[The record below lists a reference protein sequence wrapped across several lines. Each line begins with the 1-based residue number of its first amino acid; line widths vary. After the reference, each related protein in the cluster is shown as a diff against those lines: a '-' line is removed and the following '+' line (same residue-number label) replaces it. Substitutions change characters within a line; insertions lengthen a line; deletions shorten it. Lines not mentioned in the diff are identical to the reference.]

1 MTEWREVTIEELAE
15 KIAMGPFGSDIK
27 VETFKPCGVPIIS
40 GKHLHETRM
49 RDKGFNFIS
58 EEHADKLSNAN
69 VFRGDVIFTHAG
81 NIGQVSFIPENSK
94 YERYVISQRQFYL
107 RCNSNVLDYEF
118 IAYYFKSPYGQY
130 QLLANANQTG
140 VPSLAQPVSYLKSIK
155 VLLPPLPEQKAIAE
169 VLSSLDDKIDL
180 LTRQNKTLE
189 DLAQTY
195 FRKWFVEDS
204 SDDWDVGKAE
214 DYFEIGIGKTPP
226 RKEHKWFTNNPNDK
240 VWISIAD
247 MGKSGLFI
255 GDSSEYLTSE
265 AVERFNIRRVP
276 KGSILL
282 SFKLT
287 VGRVAVALCELTT
300 NEAIAHFKYKEAIY
314 REYLYCYLK
323 SFDYNSLG
331 STSSIATAI
340 NSTIIKEMPFVMPDK
355 CKLTKFHELTAPIFR
370 KIETNILQMTTLQ
383 KLRDT
388 LLPKL
393 ISGEIRVKM

>member
-1 MTEWREVTIEELAE
+1 MTEWREF
-15 KIAMGPFGSDIK
+15 KIKDIG
-27 VETFKPCGVPIIS
+27 T
-40 GKHLHETRM
+40 
-49 RDKGFNFIS
+49 
-58 EEHADKLSNAN
+58 
-69 VFRGDVIFTHAG
+69 VITG
-81 NIGQVSFIPENSK
+81 TTPSSKIPEYFGTDIPFVTPTDFK
-94 YERYVISQRQFYL
+94 
-107 RCNSNVLDYEF
+107 
-118 IAYYFKSPYGQY
+118 YYFKYCDRTDRFLSKIGADKYKNRLLPPQSVLVTCIGSDMGKVAISKEVVITNQQINSIIVSSEFSSDFVYYSLIAIYDTLRTYGQSGTAVPIVNKTDFENIT
-130 QLLANANQTG
+130 LL
-140 VPSLAQPVSYLKSIK
+140 I
-155 VLLPPLPEQKAIAE
+155 PPLPEQKAIAE

-393 ISGEIRVKM
+393 ISGEVRVKL

>member
-1 MTEWREVTIEELAE
+1 MMEWREF
-15 KIAMGPFGSDIK
+15 KIKDIADVVGGGTPSTAINEYWNGDIPWLTPK
-27 VETFKPCGVPIIS
+27 DLTGYI
-40 GKHLHETRM
+40 R
-49 RDKGFNFIS
+49 NFIS
-58 EEHADKLSNAN
+58 HGEH
-69 VFRGDVIFTHAG
+69 
-81 NIGQVSFIPENSK
+81 FITKKGLENSSARLLPK
-94 YERYVISQRQFYL
+94 GTVLLTSRAPIGYVAIAENEICTNQGFKSLVPNPDKAHNLFLLYWIK
-107 RCNSNVLDYEF
+107 SNVEYLQS
-118 IAYYFKSPYGQY
+118 IG
-130 QLLANANQTG
+130 TG
-140 VPSLAQPVSYLKSIK
+140 TTFQEISGSVLKDVDII
-155 VLLPPLPEQKAIAE
+155 LPPLPEQKAIAE

-331 STSSIATAI
+331 STLSIATAI

-393 ISGEIRVKM
+393 ISGEVRVKQ

>member
-1 MTEWREVTIEELAE
+1 M
-15 KIAMGPFGSDIK
+15 
-27 VETFKPCGVPIIS
+27 
-40 GKHLHETRM
+40 
-49 RDKGFNFIS
+49 
-58 EEHADKLSNAN
+58 
-69 VFRGDVIFTHAG
+69 
-81 NIGQVSFIPENSK
+81 
-94 YERYVISQRQFYL
+94 
-107 RCNSNVLDYEF
+107 
-118 IAYYFKSPYGQY
+118 
-130 QLLANANQTG
+130 
-140 VPSLAQPVSYLKSIK
+140 KSIK

-247 MGKSGLFI
+247 MGKSGMFI

>member
-155 VLLPPLPEQKAIAE
+155 VLLPPLPEQKAIAD

-189 DLAQTY
+189 DLAQAY
-195 FRKWFVEDS
+195 FRKWFIEDA
-204 SDDWDVGKAE
+204 SDEWEVGKLG
-214 DYFEIGIGKTPP
+214 DYIEIHDSKRVPLSKIEREK
-226 RKEHKWFTNNPNDK
+226 
-240 VWISIAD
+240 
-247 MGKSGLFI
+247 MKSGTLYPYYGAATIMDYVNDYIFDGEYILMGEDGTVETEDGYPVLQYATGKFWVNNHAHVLTAKSPFNNYFI
-255 GDSSEYLTSE
+255 WFFLKQCNISGIVTGAVQPKINQENLKNIDIPIPDLT
-265 AVERFNIRRVP
+265 
-276 KGSILL
+276 L
-282 SFKLT
+282 
-287 VGRVAVALCELTT
+287 
-300 NEAIAHFKYKEAIY
+300 
-314 REYLYCYLK
+314 
-323 SFDYNSLG
+323 
-331 STSSIATAI
+331 I
-340 NSTIIKEMPFVMPDK
+340 NSANQFFANIFAKILNNLEQIKTF
-355 CKLTKFHELTAPIFR
+355 
-370 KIETNILQMTTLQ
+370 Q

-393 ISGEIRVKM
+393 ISGEIRLKM

>member
-1 MTEWREVTIEELAE
+1 MTEWREF
-15 KIAMGPFGSDIK
+15 KIKDIG
-27 VETFKPCGVPIIS
+27 T
-40 GKHLHETRM
+40 
-49 RDKGFNFIS
+49 
-58 EEHADKLSNAN
+58 
-69 VFRGDVIFTHAG
+69 VITG
-81 NIGQVSFIPENSK
+81 TTPSSKIPEYFGTDIPFVTPTDFK
-94 YERYVISQRQFYL
+94 
-107 RCNSNVLDYEF
+107 
-118 IAYYFKSPYGQY
+118 YYFKYCDRTDRFLSKIGADKYKNRLLPPQSVLVTCIGSDMGKVAISKEVVITNQQINSIIVSSEFSSDFVYYSLIAIYDTLRTYGQSGTAVPIVNKTDFENIT
-130 QLLANANQTG
+130 LL
-140 VPSLAQPVSYLKSIK
+140 I
-155 VLLPPLPEQKAIAE
+155 PPLPEQKAIAE
-169 VLSSLDDKIDL
+169 VLSSLDDKIDF
-180 LTRQNKTLE
+180 LTRQNNTLE
-189 DLAQTY
+189 DFAQTY
-195 FRKWFVEDS
+195 FRRWFVEDS

-393 ISGEIRVKM
+393 ISGEVRVKQ

>member
-1 MTEWREVTIEELAE
+1 MTEWREYKLSEI
-15 KIAMGPFGSDIK
+15 M
-27 VETFKPCGVPIIS
+27 ETSKKQFKPDNNSQLNYIGLEHIEQGSLRLSGVGAS
-40 GKHLHETRM
+40 STVESNKFF
-49 RDKGFNFIS
+49 FN
-58 EEHADKLSNAN
+58 K
-69 VFRGDVIFTHAG
+69 GDVLFG
-81 NIGQVSFIPENSK
+81 KLRPYFRK
-94 YERYVISQRQFYL
+94 VIYAPFDGICSTDIWVCKAKSCCDQKFLFY
-107 RCNSNVLDYEF
+107 F
-118 IAYYFKSPYGQY
+118 
-130 QLLANANQTG
+130 LANQDFIDTANTDEG
-140 VPSLAQPVSYLKSIK
+140 SRMPRASWDYLKDTLWI
-155 VLLPPLPEQKAIAE
+155 LPPLHEQKAIAE
-169 VLSSLDDKIDL
+169 VLSSLDDKIDF
-180 LTRQNKTLE
+180 LTRQNNTLE
-189 DLAQTY
+189 DFAQTY
-195 FRKWFVEDS
+195 FRRWFVEDS

-393 ISGEIRVKM
+393 ISGEVRVKQ

>member
-1 MTEWREVTIEELAE
+1 MTEWREYKLS
-15 KIAMGPFGSDIK
+15 KIM
-27 VETFKPCGVPIIS
+27 ETSKKHFKPDKNSQLNYIGLEHIEQGTLRLSGVGVS
-40 GKHLHETRM
+40 SSVESNKFF
-49 RDKGFNFIS
+49 FN
-58 EEHADKLSNAN
+58 K
-69 VFRGDVIFTHAG
+69 GDVLFG
-81 NIGQVSFIPENSK
+81 KLRPYFRK
-94 YERYVISQRQFYL
+94 VIYAPFDGICSTDIWVCKAKSCCDQKFLFY
-107 RCNSNVLDYEF
+107 F
-118 IAYYFKSPYGQY
+118 
-130 QLLANANQTG
+130 LANQDFIDTANTDEG
-140 VPSLAQPVSYLKSIK
+140 SRMPRASWDYLKDTLWI
-155 VLLPPLPEQKAIAE
+155 LPSLPEQKAIAE

-393 ISGEIRVKM
+393 ISGEVRVKQ